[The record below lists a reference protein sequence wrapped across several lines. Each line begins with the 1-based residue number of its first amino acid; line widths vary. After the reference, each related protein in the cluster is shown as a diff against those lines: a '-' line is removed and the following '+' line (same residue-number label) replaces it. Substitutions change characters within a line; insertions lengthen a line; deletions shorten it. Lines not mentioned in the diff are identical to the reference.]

1 MIIQAHPN
9 NHPQASRPKQKIGVQ
24 DYPANPA
31 LESWS
36 KSAEYPTVPQFF
48 RMAVD
53 KNPDGKYV
61 GGKVGKEYE
70 YRTYKEVEKQ
80 VEQFSSALIS
90 MGIQPGERV
99 AAFSENS
106 PDWRVADF
114 GIAYSGAVLACL
126 LAEYPDQRCEFVLQD
141 SGSKMVMVDS
151 KERLEQVIRVEGNL
165 PELQTIIV
173 TGDVD
178 LSTIE
183 SSKKLVSLK
192 DMLSQGE
199 AELENNRPEMEKRIS
214 ELKYDDIGS
223 IVYTSGSTGN
233 PKGVLL
239 SHGNVLS
246 SVEGMLRTIN
256 DNPNET
262 LKSARRDDLYPSIL
276 PLGHVMGRVADYAM
290 TAEGGTIVYPGSLGN
305 FTRDLRELQ
314 PTVLAITPL
323 FLHKIYDGVE
333 SKAVTKTDPAFPP
346 FVAGLAAGAAAAA
359 LGGTAGAL
367 IGAGI
372 GGAALPWG
380 LGIVGAVAAGVVA
393 DKWATDKAKGLSKAD
408 LFQRSLENSKNYY
421 EAHGNHTVGQRVG
434 HELAKKFVF
443 APIKEQ
449 VDARLGG
456 QVRLMISGGAP
467 LSGEAETLMR
477 ASGYG
482 IAQGYGLAETSA
494 GALMNNP
501 SRPELG
507 TGGAALPG
515 DKIRL
520 EPGSEEIQISG
531 PTVMTGGY
539 LNLNEKTKES
549 FTEDGWYRSGDK
561 GKLVKVTGPVS
572 KVKLAGLTGAG
583 AALGAGLGSLIGQ
596 PALGA
601 AIFGVAAGAAT
612 LFTGAARG
620 EGEDHYVISGR
631 IKSQFKLPG
640 GEYVTPEPIEAALQG
655 SPYIARSLVAGGKQK
670 DLVGAL
676 IQPNFEVLGKWAD
689 DRGIV
694 TKSPQELSKH
704 PEVVKLFE
712 KEAQE
717 RSQGFQKHEVVRRVA
732 ILDKELSGDE
742 VTNKGEVMRSIVSER
757 YAAQITEMFA

>member
-1 MIIQAHPN
+1 MQVQTHNQPL
-9 NHPQASRPKQKIGVQ
+9 PKPSGVAKKKIGSQ

-31 LESWS
+31 LDEWA
-36 KSAEYPTVPQFF
+36 KTAEVSTVPDFF
-48 RMAVD
+48 RMCVA

-61 GGKVGKEYE
+61 GKKVGKEYE
-70 YRTYKEVEKQ
+70 FSTYQEVEKQ
-80 VEQFSSALIS
+80 AENFSSALIS
-90 MGIQPGERV
+90 MGIHPTDRV
-99 AAFSENS
+99 AAFAENS
-106 PDWRVADF
+106 PEWRMADF
-114 GIAYSGAVLACL
+114 GIAYTGAVLTCL
-126 LAEYPDQRCEFVLQD
+126 LPEYPDQRCEFVLQD

-173 TGDVD
+173 SGDVD
-178 LSTIE
+178 LSAY
-183 SSKKLVSLK
+183 SSGKKLVSLK
-192 DMLSQGE
+192 DVLAQGE
-199 AELENNRPEMEKRIS
+199 ANLDRNKPEMEKRIS
-214 ELKYDDIGS
+214 ELRYDDIGS

-239 SHGNVLS
+239 SHGNVIA

-256 DNPNET
+256 DNPKET
-262 LKSARRDDLYPSIL
+262 LKGARRDDLYPSIL

-290 TAEGGTIVYPGSLGN
+290 TAEGGTIAYPGSLAN
-305 FTRDLRELQ
+305 FAKDLRKLE
-314 PTVLAITPL
+314 PTVLAVTPL

-333 SKAVTKTDPAFPP
+333 NKAVTKTDPAVKP
-346 FVAGLAAGAAAAA
+346 FVASLAAGAAGAA

-380 LGIVGAVAAGVVA
+380 LGIVGTVLGGVIA
-393 DKWATDKAKGLSKAD
+393 DKMAGNKARNLTQAT
-408 LFQRSLENSKNYY
+408 LFTASLENSKKYY
-421 EAHGNHTVGQRVG
+421 EAHGNHTVGQRIK
-434 HELAKKFVF
+434 HELSKKFVF
-443 APIKEQ
+443 APVKQQ
-449 VDARLGG
+449 VDQRMGG
-456 QVRLMISGGAP
+456 KVRLMISGGAP
-467 LSGEAETLMR
+467 LSAEAETLMR

-501 SRPELG
+501 AQAELG

-520 EPGSEEIQISG
+520 EPGSNEIQVSG

-539 LNLNEKTKES
+539 LNRADKTQEA
-549 FTEDGWYRSGDK
+549 FTEDGWYRTGDK
-561 GKLVKVTGPVS
+561 GSLVKATGPVS
-572 KVKLAGLTGAG
+572 QGKLAAYTGFG
-583 AALGAGLGSLIGQ
+583 AALGAGLGAMIGH
-596 PALGA
+596 PGLGA
-601 AIFGVAAGAAT
+601 ALAGVAAGTAT
-612 LFTGAARG
+612 IFTGAARTQ
-620 EGEDHYVISGR
+620 GEDHFVISGR

-655 SPYIARSLVAGGKQK
+655 SPYIARTLVTGGKER

-676 IQPNFEVLGKWAD
+676 IQPNFEVLGKWAAERNLPAD
-689 DRGIV
+689 P
-694 TKSPQELSKH
+694 KELVKN
-704 PEVVKLFE
+704 PEVIKLFE
-712 KEAQE
+712 TEAQE
-717 RSQGFQKHEVVRRVA
+717 RSQSFQKHEVVRRVA

-757 YAAQITEMFA
+757 YADQIKNMFA